1 MLYKT
6 HFNPKINPQSHL
18 LPDPPGSYESS
29 DFSLEVLPP
38 LPPSVVVQSRRF
50 SRSHKPYNDLDERK
64 RRKLKPVLRT
74 KMKKQLPQKPL
85 HFHVTYWMFYPF
97 SEGKA
102 VCVLDLGFLGSWPI
116 PSLGGMCLGR
126 LKEYGSHVGDW
137 EHVSLYFKVSCGETG
152 RMVEYD
158 CGAMMFIGLIF
169 I

>member
-6 HFNPKINPQSHL
+6 YFNPQINPQSLL
-18 LPDPPGSYESS
+18 LPHPPGSYESS

-74 KMKKQLPQKPL
+74 KMLPQKPL

-137 EHVSLYFKVSCGETG
+137 EHVSLYFKVSCGEGG